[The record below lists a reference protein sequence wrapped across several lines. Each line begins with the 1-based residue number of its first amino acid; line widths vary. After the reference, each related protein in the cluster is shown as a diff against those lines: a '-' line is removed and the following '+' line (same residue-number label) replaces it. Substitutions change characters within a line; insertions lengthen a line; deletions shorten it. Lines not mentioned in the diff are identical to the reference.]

1 MDFSPVLQKFE
12 QVHQRF
18 ERQFRGTRNLQGTNT
33 GFEFREVR
41 QKCGFQQVQID
52 EYDSHIGYEVQQVV
66 LGLHLVTK
74 RRRFVPEVFS
84 VVDHN
89 WNNDTRRLAI
99 TVEPFMDSE
108 HIPEQLQSNSAIDPA
123 FVFEQEPDP
132 NLCPVPHASCVECI
146 EPIFIFVGSQKRFPG
161 GLDGIRIEPCIER
174 RRQLEFQ
181 QCAGIFEHIKSAA
194 EEVIVGI
201 WGVEFI
207 HVPNDALNKLL
218 NQANFAAF
226 C

>member
-1 MDFSPVLQKFE
+1 
-12 QVHQRF
+12 
-18 ERQFRGTRNLQGTNT
+18 
-33 GFEFREVR
+33 
-41 QKCGFQQVQID
+41 
-52 EYDSHIGYEVQQVV
+52 
-66 LGLHLVTK
+66 
-74 RRRFVPEVFS
+74 
-84 VVDHN
+84 
-89 WNNDTRRLAI
+89 
-99 TVEPFMDSE
+99 MDSE
-108 HIPEQLQSNSAIDPA
+108 HISEQLQSNSAIDPA

-194 EEVIVGI
+194 EEVVVGV
-201 WGVEFI
+201 WGVEVI
-207 HVPNDALNKLL
+207 HVPNAALKNLL
-218 NQANFAAF
+218 NQANFRAF